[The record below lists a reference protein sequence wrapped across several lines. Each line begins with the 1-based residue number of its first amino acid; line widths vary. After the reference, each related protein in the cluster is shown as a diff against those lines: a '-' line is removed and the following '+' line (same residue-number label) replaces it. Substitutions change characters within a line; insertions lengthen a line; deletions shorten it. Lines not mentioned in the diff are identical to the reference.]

1 MSTMT
6 HIVDNQLSDTDVY
19 KPWALYN
26 AITSK
31 DLNRVEMLLKNKN
44 RDLNFQYQYLSYGIR
59 NFTPL
64 ILAVINKSPE
74 IVSRL
79 LKESPD
85 RLDRNIADLNGNSAI
100 LFAVLMGH
108 SPDDTIQEILKLLLD
123 DPYVNKEYIKPSNNT
138 GLMKCALWVENMKTI
153 ETLLDYGVS
162 VNMEDLDQY
171 RIDFYNQIVDS
182 YYSPYFP
189 KGKGYLKLLGKY
201 PKKVKHVTF
210 ASSRKMRPIW
220 KPDRKLMITA

>member
-1 MSTMT
+1 MSTTINMMPNEQT
-6 HIVDNQLSDTDVY
+6 NTLPA
-19 KPWALYN
+19 KPWTLYN
-26 AITSK
+26 AITSG

-44 RDLNFQYQYLSYGIR
+44 IDLNFQYQYLSHDIR

-108 SPDDTIQEILKLLLD
+108 SPDDTIQEILKLLLN
-123 DPYVNKEYIKPSNNT
+123 DPYVNKE
-138 GLMKCALWVENMKTI
+138 
-153 ETLLDYGVS
+153 
-162 VNMEDLDQY
+162 
-171 RIDFYNQIVDS
+171 
-182 YYSPYFP
+182 
-189 KGKGYLKLLGKY
+189 
-201 PKKVKHVTF
+201 
-210 ASSRKMRPIW
+210 
-220 KPDRKLMITA
+220 